1 MSVGSLVCWSALVKS
16 FQRLCLCYSILIKG
30 VRGIFDALFIYP
42 FIPSRRNNAVFVCIV
57 SPAKVRD
64 PGGGRVFTILQALP
78 FPGGAKQR
86 ILHPLF
92 EAHPCQEVGRA
103 TGCKKT
109 TGTACTR
116 WFNVIKNVHAFST
129 EALKLF

>member
-1 MSVGSLVCWSALVKS
+1 M
-16 FQRLCLCYSILIKG
+16 LCLSTPLSPQG
-30 VRGIFDALFIYP
+30 ET
-42 FIPSRRNNAVFVCIV
+42 NAVFVCIV
-57 SPAKVRD
+57 SLAKVRD
-64 PGGGRVFTILQALP
+64 PGGGSVFTILQGLP

-92 EAHPCQEVGRA
+92 EAHPCRAVGRA
-103 TGCKKT
+103 TGRKKT

-129 EALKLF
+129 EALKLFCCHDVLFYSLIK